1 MTLKIGIPIK
11 PHIKQFV
18 LFKEG
23 LSANEALDLGSGGD
37 IAIFLRGLLLGKLQ
51 AERFPQEP
59 VEKLYSETLTVEVP
73 RWLVGRSRVV
83 ISYEGVRLANE
94 FLMASF
100 KEYLLLRILIAHAH
114 GKTENETINDLMR
127 EMGIE
132 DMISFDAVQKA
143 SYRQRVQKKIPS
155 LR

>member
-18 LFKEG
+18 LHKEG
-23 LSANEALDLGSGGD
+23 ISANEPFDLGSGGD
-37 IAIFLRGLLLGKLQ
+37 IAIFLRGLLQGKLQ

-59 VEKLYSETLTVEVP
+59 VESKYSETLLIAIP
-73 RWLVGRSRVV
+73 RWLVGRGKVI

-100 KEYLLLRILIAHAH
+100 KEYLLLRILIAHEH
-114 GKTENETINDLMR
+114 GKTENETILELMR

-132 DMISFDAVQKA
+132 DMISFDAIQKA
-143 SYRQRVQKKIPS
+143 SYRKRTQKKIPS